1 VAGTVEWD
9 RRARDY
15 TGLAER
21 VRRAGADGVY
31 LAGYAIADNGARL
44 IRDLRGRLR
53 PRVPILAPDGFNE
66 PAALVE
72 GAGARAEGVVITLS
86 AIPTQKLPPAG
97 LRFAREFE
105 QRFGALPCCYSVYA
119 AQATHALLDAIAA
132 SDGSRAGV
140 LRNLLRTRVHG
151 GLLGDLAI
159 DRYGDTTL
167 TDIAVYRV
175 HGARL
180 RLAATI
186 RPSTDLLDRR

>member
-1 VAGTVEWD
+1 
-9 RRARDY
+9 
-15 TGLAER
+15 
-21 VRRAGADGVY
+21 
-31 LAGYAIADNGARL
+31 
-44 IRDLRGRLR
+44 
-53 PRVPILAPDGFNE
+53 
-66 PAALVE
+66 
-72 GAGARAEGVVITLS
+72 
-86 AIPTQKLPPAG
+86 
-97 LRFAREFE
+97 
-105 QRFGALPCCYSVYA
+105 
-119 AQATHALLDAIAA
+119 
-132 SDGSRAGV
+132 V